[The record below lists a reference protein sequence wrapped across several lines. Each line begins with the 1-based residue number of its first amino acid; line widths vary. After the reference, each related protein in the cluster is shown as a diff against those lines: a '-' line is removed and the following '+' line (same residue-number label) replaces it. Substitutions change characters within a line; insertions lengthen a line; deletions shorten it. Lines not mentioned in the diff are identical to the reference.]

1 MFARYVD
8 LAPGRDGASRFL
20 PWIIALMVYLSGLA
34 LSATMVLEQ
43 IIDRWRAGLQ
53 GSVTVVVDPFVG
65 GGDAEIDARVEAALS
80 VILATPGVL
89 SATPMAEADV
99 AGLVEPWLG
108 KDLLSMGLPIP
119 RLIDVALNRNGDADL
134 AGLAER
140 LGTAVPGSR
149 IEDHKVWL
157 QKVLRLARTSELI
170 AILIV
175 ALIALA
181 AAATVVFATRTGL
194 AVQRDVIEVLH
205 LIGARDAYIARQFQ
219 GRAVFMALWGGTLG
233 LLLAGITVAVLWLP
247 ARDLEGSLLP
257 AVRLHPPFLAGLAAL
272 PLAGAAIASITARV
286 TVMRFLARMP

>member
-43 IIDRWRAGLQ
+43 IVDRWRAGLQ

-65 GGDAEIDARVEAALS
+65 DGDAETDARVEAALS
-80 VILATPGVL
+80 VILATPGVQ
-89 SATPMAEADV
+89 SATPMAKADV

-108 KDLLSMGLPIP
+108 KDLLSMDLPIP
-119 RLIDVALNRNGDADL
+119 RLIDVALNRDGDADL

-149 IEDHKVWL
+149 IEDHKLWL

-219 GRAVFMALWGGTLG
+219 GKAMFPALWGGTLG
-233 LLLAGITVAVLWLP
+233 LLLAGSRWRSSGCP
-247 ARDLEGSLLP
+247 P
-257 AVRLHPPFLAGLAAL
+257 AVSKAPCCRRCGCTRRSWPASPLCRLPPPPSRRL
-272 PLAGAAIASITARV
+272 PRAS
-286 TVMRFLARMP
+286 P

>member
-1 MFARYVD
+1 MFARCVD
-8 LAPGRDGASRFL
+8 LAPGWDGASRFL

-53 GSVTVVVDPFVG
+53 GSITVVVDPFVG
-65 GGDAEIDARVEAALS
+65 SADAQTDARVEAALS

-89 SATPMAEADV
+89 SATPMAKADV

-108 KDLLSMGLPIP
+108 KDLLSMDLPIP

-175 ALIALA
+175 VLIALA

-219 GRAVFMALWGGTLG
+219 GKAVFPALWGGTIG
-233 LLLAGITVAVLWLP
+233 LLLAGITVAVLWLL

-257 AVRLHPPFLAGLAAL
+257 TVRLHPPFLAGLAAL

-286 TVMRFLARMP
+286 TVMRFLARML